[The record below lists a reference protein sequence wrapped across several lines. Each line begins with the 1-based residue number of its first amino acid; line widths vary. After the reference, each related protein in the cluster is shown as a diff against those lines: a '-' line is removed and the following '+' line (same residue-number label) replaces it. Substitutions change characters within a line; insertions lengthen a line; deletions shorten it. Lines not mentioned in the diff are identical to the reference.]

1 MKRKT
6 SRKKSKLSLIINL
19 VLVISI
25 LTGAFALLA
34 NLGTMSG
41 DKKSSAPKGK
51 WVLVTDQ
58 SMLQENSKIIFVSR
72 DRKFAMGKQADG
84 YREATAVVASG
95 DTITINKDVQII
107 TLKKSLFD
115 DDYFQFYVDDY
126 LSSRLYCPSGTSN
139 SLKTT
144 SVHEYDD
151 VHCYSWG
158 FSISTENTE
167 IYGYYFLEDSE
178 YPNSKLLKYNPSFKR
193 FSCYSEDSPM
203 QDVLIYTYVEE

>member
-6 SRKKSKLSLIINL
+6 SRKKSKLGLVINL
-19 VLVISI
+19 ILVISI
-25 LTGAFALLA
+25 ITGTFALLA
-34 NLGTMSG
+34 NLGTLSG

-84 YREATAVVASG
+84 YREAVAVVASG

-107 TLKKSLFD
+107 TLKKSLND
-115 DDYFQFYVDDY
+115 DAIFQFYVDDY
-126 LSSRLYCPSGTSN
+126 FSSRLYCPSGSSN

-151 VHCYSWG
+151 IHCYSWG
-158 FSISTENTE
+158 YSISTEKTE
-167 IYGYYFLEDSE
+167 IFGYYKLEDND
-178 YPNSKLLKYNPSFKR
+178 NSYLKLLKYNPSFKR
-193 FSCYSEDSPM
+193 FSCYQEGSTM